1 MFCDIINKKWGEICM
16 GTGRIQAIE
25 RAISILNC
33 FSKNSRELQLAE
45 IAEETGINKSTVHG
59 ILGTMKYHGFI
70 NQDEKTQKYRLGL
83 ELIKYG
89 DIVLGSID
97 ISTIAKPVICMMSRL
112 IGETVHIGILDGPDI
127 VYIHKAEP
135 DESIKIS
142 ANIGSRNP
150 LYMTADGRAILA
162 NIDEEKALKIIPESM
177 KKFTQTTISDRE
189 ALMAE
194 LRKIRINGY
203 ALDNEEIMEG
213 IVCIAAP
220 IFDYSGEAKYGMS
233 IIGPSS
239 RLTGEKLKECI
250 EIIKIKA
257 REISDEI
264 GYRG

>member
-89 DIVLGSID
+89 DLVLGSID

-112 IGETVHIGILDGPDI
+112 IG
-127 VYIHKAEP
+127 
-135 DESIKIS
+135 
-142 ANIGSRNP
+142 
-150 LYMTADGRAILA
+150 
-162 NIDEEKALKIIPESM
+162 
-177 KKFTQTTISDRE
+177 
-189 ALMAE
+189 
-194 LRKIRINGY
+194 
-203 ALDNEEIMEG
+203 
-213 IVCIAAP
+213 
-220 IFDYSGEAKYGMS
+220 
-233 IIGPSS
+233 
-239 RLTGEKLKECI
+239 
-250 EIIKIKA
+250 
-257 REISDEI
+257 
-264 GYRG
+264 